1 MRPFEGL
8 RVIDFTRVVSGPYC
22 TQLLGYLGAEII
34 KVEDRAGGDGTRG
47 GAGDPALKKEGLA
60 ATYIMFN
67 AGKLSMTLDLKQ
79 PAAKEIVARLVKEAD
94 VVVENFRAGV
104 MERLGFGYQA
114 LRAHNPK
121 LIYCSISGFGQSGPE
136 KRTAAFDGS
145 IQAMSG
151 MMAVTGEPDGQ
162 PMRAGYS
169 VGDTS
174 TGLNAT
180 IAICAALYQRDRTG
194 TGQYIDV
201 AMLDCAISL
210 MSQTVGPWLNGRVPQ
225 PRRANL
231 SINFEPTADVYPT
244 ADGAMQL
251 AVMRDEHVKELM
263 QLIGHGELADDPRLA
278 TREARVAATAFIRPI
293 VEGELK
299 KRTTAEWQQVFGP
312 AGLPCAPVLGLAEA
326 LTQPQVQHRG
336 LVAETTDAKTGSVM
350 RRLNAP
356 FQFEHDGPRA
366 SGPPPRLGEHTDA
379 VLGRLGYGAAD
390 IAALRAQGVI

>member
-8 RVIDFTRVVSGPYC
+8 RVLDFTRVVSGPYC
-22 TQLLGYLGAEII
+22 TQMLGYLGAEVI
-34 KVEDRAGGDGTRG
+34 KVEDRAGDAVRG
-47 GAGDPALKKEGLA
+47 GAGDAALKKEGLA

-67 AGKLSMTLDLKQ
+67 AGKQSMTLDLKK
-79 PAAKEIVARLVKEAD
+79 PEAREIITKLVKTAD

-114 LRAHNPK
+114 LLAHNPK
-121 LIYCSISGFGQSGPE
+121 LVYCSISGFGQTGPE
-136 KRTAAFDGS
+136 AKTAAFDGN

-151 MMAVTGEPDGQ
+151 MMAVSGEVEGP

-180 IAICAALYQRDRTG
+180 IAICAAIYQRDRTG
-194 TGQYIDV
+194 QGQYIDV

-225 PRRANL
+225 KRRANL
-231 SINFEPTADVYPT
+231 SINFEPTADVYQT

-251 AVMRDEHVKELM
+251 AVMRDDHVKDMMKELG
-263 QLIGHGELADDPRLA
+263 LGHLADDPRLA
-278 TREARVAATAFIRPI
+278 SREVRVANTAFIRAE
-293 VEGELK
+293 VQAKFLE
-299 KRTTAEWQQVFGP
+299 RSTAEWQQRMGK
-312 AGLPCAPVLGLAEA
+312 AGLPCAPVLDLPDA

-336 LVAETTDAKTGSVM
+336 LVEETVDEKTGSVM

-356 FQFEHDGPRA
+356 FQFAHDGPRA
-366 SGPPPRLGEHTDA
+366 SGPPARLGEHTDTILA
-379 VLGRLGYGAAD
+379 SLGYGKD
-390 IAALRAQGVI
+390 EIAALHAAQVV

>member
-8 RVIDFTRVVSGPYC
+8 RVLDFTRVVSGPYC
-22 TQLLGYLGAEII
+22 TQMLGYLGAEVI
-34 KVEDRAGGDGTRG
+34 KVEDRAGDAVRG
-47 GAGDPALKKEGLA
+47 GAGDAALKKEGLA

-67 AGKLSMTLDLKQ
+67 AGKQSMTLDLKK
-79 PAAKEIVARLVKEAD
+79 PEAREIITKLAKTAD

-114 LRAHNPK
+114 LLAHNPK
-121 LIYCSISGFGQSGPE
+121 LVYCSISGFGQTGPE
-136 KRTAAFDGS
+136 ARTAAFDGN

-151 MMAVTGEPDGQ
+151 MMAVSGEVEGP

-194 TGQYIDV
+194 QGQYIDV

-225 PRRANL
+225 KRRANL
-231 SINFEPTADVYPT
+231 SINFEPTADVYQT

-251 AVMRDEHVKELM
+251 AVMRDDHVKAMMKELG
-263 QLIGHGELADDPRLA
+263 LGHLADDPRLA
-278 TREARVAATAFIRPI
+278 SREVRVANTAFIRTE
-293 VEGELK
+293 VQAKFLE
-299 KRTTAEWQQVFGP
+299 RSTAEWQQRMGK
-312 AGLPCAPVLGLAEA
+312 AGLPCAPVLDLPDA

-336 LVAETTDAKTGSVM
+336 LVEETVDEKTGSVM

-366 SGPPPRLGEHTDA
+366 SGPPARLGEHTDRILA
-379 VLGRLGYGAAD
+379 ALGYSAAQ
-390 IAALRAQGVI
+390 IAALREAQVV

>member
-8 RVIDFTRVVSGPYC
+8 RVLDFTRVVSGPYC
-22 TQLLGYLGAEII
+22 TQMLGYLGAEVI
-34 KVEDRAGGDGTRG
+34 KVEDRAGDAVRG

-67 AGKLSMTLDLKQ
+67 AGKQSMTLDLKK
-79 PAAKEIVARLVKEAD
+79 PEAREIIIKLVKTAD

-114 LRAHNPK
+114 LLAHNPK
-121 LIYCSISGFGQSGPE
+121 LVYCSISGFGQTGPE
-136 KRTAAFDGS
+136 ARTAAFDGN

-151 MMAVTGEPDGQ
+151 MMAVSGEVEGP

-174 TGLNAT
+174 TGLNAA
-180 IAICAALYQRDRTG
+180 IAICAAIYQRDRTG
-194 TGQYIDV
+194 QPQYIDV

-225 PRRANL
+225 KRRANL
-231 SINFEPTADVYPT
+231 SINFEPTADVYQT

-251 AVMRDEHVKELM
+251 AVMRDDHVKDMMKELG
-263 QLIGHGELADDPRLA
+263 LGHLADDPRLA
-278 TREARVAATAFIRPI
+278 SREVRVANTAFIRAE
-293 VEGELK
+293 VQAKFLE
-299 KRTTAEWQQVFGP
+299 RSTAEWQQRMGK
-312 AGLPCAPVLGLAEA
+312 AGLPCAPVLDLPEA

-336 LVAETTDAKTGSVM
+336 LVEETVDEKTGGVM

-356 FQFEHDGPRA
+356 FQYAHDGPRA
-366 SGPPPRLGEHTDA
+366 SGPPARLGEHTDA
-379 VLGRLGYGAAD
+379 ILASLGYGKD
-390 IAALRAQGVI
+390 EIAALHAAQVV